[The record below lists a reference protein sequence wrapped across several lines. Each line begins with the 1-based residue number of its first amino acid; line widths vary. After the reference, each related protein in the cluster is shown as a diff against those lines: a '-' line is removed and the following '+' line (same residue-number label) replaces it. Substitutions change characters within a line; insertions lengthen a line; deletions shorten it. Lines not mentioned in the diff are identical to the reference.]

1 MQRILLLGFLFLTF
15 LSCNQDPHT
24 YALISTEFGD
34 MKVRLYEDTPIHRD
48 NFVKLAKQGFYDSL
62 LFHRVIQGFMIQ
74 GGDPQSKN
82 AAPNAVLG
90 MGGPGYELDSEI
102 GRPHLYGAL
111 AAARTQNPQKRS
123 SGSQFYIVQGRPVS
137 EDILTRIEQSKGI
150 AYNAEQ
156 KAAYAELGGTPQL
169 DMDYT
174 VFGEV
179 VEGLDVLETIASQP
193 TLPGDRPAQD
203 IRMTVEIL

>member
-1 MQRILLLGFLFLTF
+1 MQRILLLSLLFASLF
-15 LSCNQDPHT
+15 SCQNDPYT
-24 YALISTEFGD
+24 YARISTEFGD
-34 MKVRLYEDTPIHRD
+34 IKVRLYNDTPQHRD
-48 NFVKLAKQGFYDSL
+48 NFIKLAEQGFYDSL

-90 MGGPGYELDSEI
+90 MGGPGYEIDPEI

-150 AYNAEQ
+150 IYSAEQ

-179 VEGLDVLETIASQP
+179 VEGFDVLETIASQP

-203 IRMTVEIL
+203 IRMTVEVL